1 MTASKSESYTPL
13 RSPRTQNSKRK
24 AVSTPDAVTPTKR
37 ARTSQRI
44 STEEITRANVEIPTS
59 SRKRQKT
66 KVIEA
71 EDISAQSSEDAP
83 KFESKRVKEEINEEE
98 EDQVIK
104 VSPSKSKRKRKEQ
117 INKKEEEEEV
127 EESLAEAESAK
138 TAKRQRKTKKEKV
151 EEKDEDEVGEEDTP
165 KKVKRKRKTKEEKE
179 AEAMPLAARTT
190 SLRMYIGAHVSSA
203 KGSFWPHRWAVVL
216 ELIENRITRSA
227 QRGH

>member
-13 RSPRTQNSKRK
+13 RSPRAQNSKRK

-37 ARTSQRI
+37 ARTGQRI
-44 STEEITRANVEIPTS
+44 STEEITRANVEIPIS

-117 INKKEEEEEV
+117 INKEEEV

-151 EEKDEDEVGEEDTP
+151 EEKEEDEVGEEDTP

-179 AEAMPLAARTT
+179 AEAMPLAARTN

-203 KGSFWPHRWAVVL
+203 KGSFWLHRWAVVL

>member
-1 MTASKSESYTPL
+1 MTASKSETYTPL
-13 RSPRTQNSKRK
+13 RSPRAQNSKRK

-37 ARTSQRI
+37 ARTGQRI

-83 KFESKRVKEEINEEE
+83 KFESKRVEEEINEEE

-104 VSPSKSKRKRKEQ
+104 LSPSKSKRKRKEQ
-117 INKKEEEEEV
+117 INKEEEEEV

-151 EEKDEDEVGEEDTP
+151 EEKEEDKVGEEDTP

-203 KGSFWPHRWAVVL
+203 KGSFWPQRWAVVL